1 MTNIKVTYKT
11 ADDYT
16 ASITALRAHLLPL
29 QGGLLDVDLEAYE
42 GADLVTIRLNVKT
55 LYVLGFQNNSEAWYY
70 FKDAAPKPTGGTDL
84 KISGD
89 HGSLGIV
96 HHDAVFRPAARF
108 KITEAL
114 AYYSAKPGTGDSVS
128 LALGFV
134 AISVSE
140 AVRFT
145 PIQQNITTLLTHEGS
160 GQPIYKPYADH
171 QRYMS
176 NWEKISK
183 DPNHPDHGDV
193 ALPHRG

>member
-1 MTNIKVTYKT
+1 MPNIKVTYKS
-11 ADDYT
+11 AEDYS

-29 QGGLLDVDLEAYE
+29 QGGVLEIDLEAYE

-55 LYVLGFQNNSEAWYY
+55 LYVLGFQNNSGAWYY
-70 FKDAAPKPTGGTDL
+70 FKDAAPKPTDGADL

-96 HHDAVFRPAARF
+96 QGDAVFRPAAKF

-114 AYYSAKPGTGDSVS
+114 AYYSAKSGTGDSVA
-128 LALGFV
+128 LGLGFV

-145 PIQQNITTLLTHEGS
+145 PIQQNITTLLTQAGS
-160 GQPIYKPYADH
+160 GPPIYKPYADH

-193 ALPHRG
+193 ALRHRG